1 MNLRSILAPLVGA
14 GLFLCSF
21 ANAAA
26 GDVRIIDIKV
36 VPSTFSPDTIVVH
49 AGETT
54 TLRFDVS
61 GVHGLYAP
69 DAGVTHTMLA
79 DGQITD
85 VTITPVKAGAY
96 VLHCRVFCG
105 PGHADMKLTILV
117 EP

>member
-1 MNLRSILAPLVGA
+1 MNLRSILAPFVGA
-14 GLFLCSF
+14 GLFLSSF
-21 ANAAA
+21 AHAAA

-54 TLRFDVS
+54 TLRFSVS

-69 DAGVTHTMLA
+69 DAGITHTMLA
-79 DGQITD
+79 DGQTTD
-85 VTITPVKAGAY
+85 VTITPVKTGAY
-96 VLHCRVFCG
+96 VLHCRIFCG

-117 EP
+117 ES